1 MHRYSNATMKGC
13 NFTSNQALN
22 SGGAIHVDR
31 SHANIT
37 TSDFHDNQAFNN
49 GGSILVQLGQTVVR
63 SCTFNHESATTGY
76 GGSISG
82 EHAGNA
88 VVINSSFSQCTA
100 SYGGS
105 ISILTEST
113 LIVQNSNISRSFAN
127 YSGGGIYVIQRSSL
141 IGNGLHIVESESLL
155 GGAMF
160 VSEMCNATLKEYS
173 LINTTAKDSGGAL
186 NCGGSNV
193 LFEKG
198 VMMGNHGDSHGG
210 GIFAEGCEVPID
222 FSVLNS
228 NSALRNGGFAYGIS
242 SVLDIHN
249 SKALDN
255 TAEGTG
261 HFLQVTSHSVFK
273 TNFFTYGR
281 ADSETIVVHDYSI
294 AEINH
299 TNIGVGKHI
308 WYKNRC
314 QISIEANSHFTM
326 TFLYSKSKTNR
337 YKHEGENEVCVDGT
351 SHIAGIPEG

>member
-31 SHANIT
+31 SHGNIT
-37 TSDFHDNQAFNN
+37 TSEFYDNQAFRN
-49 GGSILVQLGQTVVR
+49 GGSILVQLGQSVVE
-63 SCTFNHESATTGY
+63 SCTFNEESAITGK

-82 EHAGNA
+82 EHAGN
-88 VVINSSFSQCTA
+88 VIVTNSSFSQCTA

-105 ISILTEST
+105 ISILAEST
-113 LIVQNSNISRSFAN
+113 LIVQNSNLSGSFAN

-141 IGNGLHIVESESLL
+141 IGNGLRIVESESVL

-160 VSEMCNATLKEYS
+160 VSERCNATLKEYS
-173 LINTTAKDSGGAL
+173 LVNHTATESGGAL
-186 NCGGSNV
+186 NCIGSNV

-198 VMMGNHGDSHGG
+198 VMIGNYGHSNGS
-210 GIFAEGCEVPID
+210 GIFAEDCEVTID

-228 NSALRNGGFAYGIS
+228 NNVYRDGGFAYGIS

-281 ADSETIVVHDYSI
+281 ADSDTIVVHDYSI

-299 TNIGVGKHI
+299 TSIGVGKDI

-326 TFLYSKSKTNR
+326 AFLYSKSKTNR
-337 YKHEGENEVCVDGT
+337 YRYEGENEVCVDGT